1 MTDRDRTSLSAAD
14 VQAGLDLLEQL
25 TELGAPVEQLTVR
38 HGELLVDAKRDVT
51 PPEGMRALRELAEG
65 GDVTIERHPAWAEL
79 ARRFSG
85 RRLRF
90 RVRRQ
95 GGDA

>member
-1 MTDRDRTSLSAAD
+1 M
-14 VQAGLDLLEQL
+14 QAGLDLLEQL
-25 TELGAPVEQLTVR
+25 TELGAPVDSVTVR
-38 HGELLVDAKRDVT
+38 RGELVVDASRDVT
-51 PPEGMRALRELAEG
+51 PPEGMRALRELAESG
-65 GDVTIERHPAWAEL
+65 DDVTIERHPAWAVL